1 MNHSNKKNINAVEV
15 KNLTVSIDRE
25 PILKNLSFDIPAGSI
40 TAIIGP
46 NGAGKTTLLRAM
58 LNLIPIEKGTIKI
71 FGNKGDKKCRHLRGH
86 HLSCIHPSYV
96 PQRFMFDK
104 TFPITVNEFLEFAL
118 RPGQK
123 KEKIDEALKEIGMHA
138 SKNKMLGTL
147 SGGQM
152 QRILIARALIT
163 EIELIFLDEPGA
175 GIDIGG
181 EKNFYELIKH
191 LNEKH
196 GSTCVLISHEID
208 IVFKYSHQVICL
220 NKKLIC
226 QGVPEKIL
234 TVETLKKLYGE
245 DIALYG
251 HQYK

>member
-1 MNHSNKKNINAVEV
+1 MNHSSKKTKNAVEV
-15 KNLTVSIDRE
+15 RNLTVSLNHER
-25 PILKNLSFDIPAGSI
+25 ILKNLSFNIPAGSI

-58 LNLIPIEKGTIKI
+58 LNLIPIENGTIKI
-71 FGNKGDKKCRHLRGH
+71 FGSVKDKTCRHLRGH

-118 RPGQK
+118 RPGQQK
-123 KEKIDEALKEIGMHA
+123 DRIDEALKEIGMLE
-138 SKNKMLGTL
+138 SKDKLLGTL
-147 SGGQM
+147 SGGQV
-152 QRILIARALIT
+152 QRVLIARALVT
-163 EIELIFLDEPGA
+163 EIEIIFLDEPGA

-196 GSTCVLISHEID
+196 GSTCILISHEID
-208 IVFKYSHQVICL
+208 IVSKYAHQVICL

-234 TVETLKKLYGE
+234 TAETLKKLYGE
-245 DIALYG
+245 DITLYG